1 MLQFSYVK
9 NVEAK
14 VDKSI
19 KERLTG
25 TKILDIPLFD
35 AQPKKNVP
43 SVATKIY
50 SLIK

>member
-9 NVEAK
+9 NVEAQA
-14 VDKSI
+14 DKSI

-35 AQPKKNVP
+35 AQPKKKCSFSSHEN
-43 SVATKIY
+43 I
-50 SLIK
+50 